1 MKFKAILIGALVKP
15 FGKGAPGPW
24 QCYAQTQHV
33 AASMGRA
40 VLDGLPPDER
50 KAAFVRV
57 IEIREIVVEE
67 IRWIPNA

>member
-24 QCYAQTQHV
+24 QVFATSV
-33 AASMGRA
+33 EEARA
-40 VLDGLPPDER
+40 LGCGVLDGLSPDER

-57 IEIREIVVEE
+57 IEIREVLVEE
-67 IRWIPNA
+67 IR

>member
-24 QCYAQTQHV
+24 QVFCKSQAEAEQL
-33 AASMGRA
+33 GRG

-50 KAAFVRV
+50 KSAFVRV
-57 IEIREIVVEE
+57 IEIREVLVGE
-67 IRWIPNA
+67 IR

>member
-24 QCYAQTQHV
+24 QVFCKTQTE
-33 AASMGRA
+33 AESLGRGA
-40 VLDGLPPDER
+40 LDGLPPDER

-57 IEIREIVVEE
+57 IEIREVCVGE
-67 IRWIPNA
+67 IR

>member
-24 QCYAQTQHV
+24 QVYCRSKEEGDTL
-33 AASMGRA
+33 GRA

-50 KAAFVRV
+50 KGAFVRV
-57 IEIREIVVEE
+57 IEIREVVVGEV
-67 IRWIPNA
+67 R

>member
-24 QCYAQTQHV
+24 QVFCKTQDE
-33 AASMGRA
+33 AESLGRA

-57 IEIREIVVEE
+57 IEIREVVVVEE
-67 IRWIPNA
+67 IR

>member
-24 QCYAQTQHV
+24 QVFCGTRELAELL
-33 AASMGRA
+33 GRG
-40 VLDGLPPDER
+40 VLDKLSPDEH

-57 IEIREIVVEE
+57 IEIREVVVGE
-67 IRWIPNA
+67 IR